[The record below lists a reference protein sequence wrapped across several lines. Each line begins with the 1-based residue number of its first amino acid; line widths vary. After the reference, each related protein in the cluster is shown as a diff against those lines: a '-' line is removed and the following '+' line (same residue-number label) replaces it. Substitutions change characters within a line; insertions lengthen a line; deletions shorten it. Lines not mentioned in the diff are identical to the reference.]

1 MYASV
6 ADARAEGVTEAQ
18 ASDAR
23 LVALLEEAT
32 LLIDR
37 VTGWFFEPRD
47 LTLRLDGRG
56 TPTIEPPAPPI
67 HLDRLELEGSELSLE
82 WDDLVVVGA
91 PVPPRFEGPRLTL
104 RHGRRFSRGEGNVVV
119 EGRFGYTEPD
129 GTSEGRTPPAIRR
142 ACLLLVL
149 RNLTQL
155 TDDGAVEARSAWRI
169 IEERTRDQA
178 VKFGPAQ
185 QSVATLT
192 GDPDI
197 DALLAPYCRPMGLGA
212 A

>member
-1 MYASV
+1 VYASL

-18 ASDAR
+18 ASDER
-23 LVALLEEAT
+23 LLALLEEAT

-37 VTGWFFEPRD
+37 ATGWFFEPRD

-56 TPTIEPPAPPI
+56 TPSIEPPVPPI
-67 HLDRLELEGSELSLE
+67 QLDRLELDGSELSLD

-104 RHGRRFSRGEGNVVV
+104 RHGRRFTRGDGNVVL

-149 RNLTQL
+149 RNLALL
-155 TDDGAVEARSAWRI
+155 TDEAAIEARTRWRI
-169 IEERTRDQA
+169 VEEQTRDQRYRL
-178 VKFGPAQ
+178 GPA
-185 QSVATLT
+185 SESSSLLT

-197 DALLAPYCRPMGLGA
+197 DALLAPYRRPMGLGA

>member
-1 MYASV
+1 M
-6 ADARAEGVTEAQ
+6 TEAQ

-23 LVALLEEAT
+23 LLALLEEAT

-56 TPTIEPPAPPI
+56 TPSLEPPVPPI
-67 HLDRLELEGSELSLE
+67 RLERLELNGGELSLD
-82 WDDLVVVGA
+82 WNDLIIVGA
-91 PVPPRFEGPRLTL
+91 PVPPRFDGPRLTL
-104 RHGRRFSRGEGNVVV
+104 RHGRRFTRGQGNVVV
-119 EGRFGYTEPD
+119 GGRFGYTEPD
-129 GTSEGRTPPAIRR
+129 GTAEGRTPPAIRR

-149 RNLTQL
+149 RNQALL
-155 TDDGAVEARSAWRI
+155 TDQASAEARSAWRLL
-169 IEERTRDQA
+169 EEQTRDQRYRL
-178 VKFGPAQ
+178 GPAREGG
-185 QSVATLT
+185 AILT

-197 DALLAPYCRPMGLGA
+197 DVLLVPYRRPLGLGA